1 MLIKVATKNMQEIV
15 KKITQETI
23 DKIYPYYY
31 PFGAVN
37 FFKKHHSDDN
47 IGADIDNGNVYLL
60 FDKDNPIATV
70 TVIDN
75 HILRLFVLDEHQHKG
90 YGKMLLDFAEKKI
103 SDNNY
108 SEIYI
113 DASFSAKHI
122 YLKRGYVDREYHRI
136 QTDNGDY
143 LCYDVMVKK
152 L

>member
-90 YGKMLLDFAEKKI
+90 YGKMLLDFAEKKYRI
-103 SDNNY
+103 
-108 SEIYI
+108 IITQKYI
-113 DASFSAKHI
+113 LMLHFLQNI
-122 YLKRGYVDREYHRI
+122 F
-136 QTDNGDY
+136 T
-143 LCYDVMVKK
+143 
-152 L
+152 